1 MKKRLLN
8 WGSVSWILLGVVLIG
23 SYGRNKWM
31 AHELL
36 GVWTYQTVE
45 VNNGKLITL
54 SPIKMELELNTSGD
68 YIINK
73 QKESDYRF
81 RQRVGRL
88 YLQLYHNG
96 SLEAPL
102 ISTEYLV
109 RKHGD
114 VYTLTN
120 NEMVLEGNP
129 VATGSRLTKKQ
140 PIP

>member
-8 WGSVSWILLGVVLIG
+8 WGSISCILLGLVMIVN
-23 SYGRNKWM
+23 YGRNKWV

-36 GVWTYQTVE
+36 GVWTYQAVE
-45 VNNGKLITL
+45 VNNGKLIHL
-54 SPIKMELELNTSGD
+54 SPIKLELELNTRGD
-68 YIINK
+68 YLINK

-96 SLEAPL
+96 SLEGPQ
-102 ISTEYLV
+102 ISAEYLV

-129 VATGSRLTKKQ
+129 VATGSQLTKKQ